1 MFFSS
6 IIECG
11 CSDQDLI
18 PSSFEFLDLLSS
30 REQFDE
36 FAKLF
41 EHTLGPWSDYTEEER
56 KRIVANV
63 AALNSKGPA

>member
-1 MFFSS
+1 MTKINPEFV
-6 IIECG
+6 
-11 CSDQDLI
+11 
-18 PSSFEFLDLLSS
+18 EFLDLLSS

-41 EHTLGPWSDYTEEER
+41 EHTLRPWSDYTEEER
-56 KRIVANV
+56 KWIVAKV